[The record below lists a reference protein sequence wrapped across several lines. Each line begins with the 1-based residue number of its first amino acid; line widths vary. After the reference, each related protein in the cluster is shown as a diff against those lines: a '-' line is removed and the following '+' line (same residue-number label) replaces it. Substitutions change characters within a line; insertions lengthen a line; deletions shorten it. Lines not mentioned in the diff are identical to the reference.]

1 MSRVAKKPISVP
13 KGVEIKLENN
23 VVSIVGPKGTLSTLL
38 NSDIAL
44 EQQSGSLALSV
55 RDSRAWAI
63 AGTTRALLNN
73 MVSGVAQGFSKRL
86 QLVGVGYRAKVTG
99 DVLNLSLGYSHPI
112 DYKLPEGITAEVP
125 SQTEIVLS
133 GIDKRLLGQVAA
145 EIRAFR
151 PPESY
156 KGKGVRYFNEQ
167 IHRKEAKKK

>member
-1 MSRVAKKPISVP
+1 
-13 KGVEIKLENN
+13 VEIKLENN
-23 VVSIVGPKGTLSTLL
+23 VVSIAGPKGTLSTLL

-151 PPESY
+151 PPEPY

>member
-23 VVSIVGPKGTLSTLL
+23 VVSIAGPKGTLSTLL

-151 PPESY
+151 PPEPY

>member
-1 MSRVAKKPISVP
+1 MSRVAKRPISVP
-13 KGVEIKLENN
+13 KGVEIRLENN
-23 VVSIVGPKGTLSTLL
+23 LVSIAGPKGTLSVLL
-38 NSDIAL
+38 NSDIEL

-55 RDSRAWAI
+55 KDSRAWAI

-112 DYKLPEGITAEVP
+112 DYKLPSGITAEVP

-151 PPESY
+151 PPEPY